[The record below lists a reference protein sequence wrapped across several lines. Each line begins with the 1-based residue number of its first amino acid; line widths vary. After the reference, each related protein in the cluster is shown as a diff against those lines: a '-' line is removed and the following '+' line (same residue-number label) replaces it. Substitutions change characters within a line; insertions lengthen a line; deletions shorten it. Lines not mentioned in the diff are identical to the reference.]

1 MPFKVYT
8 KVKITKI
15 FIANND
21 TSLNKTSLQMVKPT
35 FGHSLCGFEP
45 RIGDTYGGKKMKL
58 FLNYSLPKFLKNFC
72 LICFESESIGE
83 HSELFT

>member
-45 RIGDTYGGKKMKL
+45 KIEDMEVKKKKKWA
-58 FLNYSLPKFLKNFC
+58 FRYQNF
-72 LICFESESIGE
+72 
-83 HSELFT
+83 